1 MVNGL
6 LPSEGPRVE
15 DVASSLAGPLLYGHA
30 GDNGY
35 AAAALAEV
43 ATDGVIRRVES
54 CA

>member
-6 LPSEGPRVE
+6 LPFEGPRVE

-30 GDNGY
+30 ADNGY
-35 AAAALAEV
+35 TAAALAAL
-43 ATDGVIRRVES
+43 ATGGVIRRIES